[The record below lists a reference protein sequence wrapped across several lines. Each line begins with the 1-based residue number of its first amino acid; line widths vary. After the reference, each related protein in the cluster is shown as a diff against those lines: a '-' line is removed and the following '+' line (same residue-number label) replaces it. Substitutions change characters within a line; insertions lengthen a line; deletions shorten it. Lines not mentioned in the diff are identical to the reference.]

1 MKLNDKLHELVKN
14 QPNYPLAILGLV
26 IGVLIAYEYGY
37 KIPRLINPAISNI
50 ALDET
55 EQKLV
60 SEQARNKEQLE
71 AIDNE
76 INALNDQT
84 KNRQTGLTSLVDQ
97 VETLKAD
104 SAMTD
109 VAGEGVEIII
119 ADSEKNQDANANAIA
134 HASDLRDLID
144 QLRANGAT
152 AMSISAAGGIEER
165 ITLTTSIDCI
175 VNTVLINNTKAS
187 PPFKVTAIGDR
198 AKLKSAVD
206 DRGALKTIY
215 DRVDNNG
222 LKFAAVDLLDL
233 KIKRYSGNYL
243 IKNAKVQ

>member
-1 MKLNDKLHELVKN
+1 MKLNDKLHEIVKN
-14 QPNYPLAILGLV
+14 QPNYPLAIIGLV
-26 IGVLIAYEYGY
+26 IGILIAYEYGY
-37 KIPRLINPAISNI
+37 KIPRIINPAVSNI

-60 SEQARNKEQLE
+60 DEQAQHKEQLE

-76 INALNDQT
+76 TNALNDQT
-84 KNRQTGLTSLVDQ
+84 KIRQTGLTSLVNQ
-97 VETLKAD
+97 VEALKAN

-109 VAGEGVEIII
+109 VVGEGIEIILD
-119 ADSEKNQDANANAIA
+119 DSAKNQDANANAIA
-134 HASDLRDLID
+134 HASDLRDLVD

-152 AMSISAAGGIEER
+152 AISIGAAGGVEER
-165 ITLTTSIDCI
+165 VTFTTSIDCI

-198 AKLKSAVD
+198 IKLKSAID
-206 DRGALKTIY
+206 DRGALKDIY
-215 DRVDNNG
+215 DRVDNDG
-222 LKFAAVDLLDL
+222 LKFVAVDSLSL